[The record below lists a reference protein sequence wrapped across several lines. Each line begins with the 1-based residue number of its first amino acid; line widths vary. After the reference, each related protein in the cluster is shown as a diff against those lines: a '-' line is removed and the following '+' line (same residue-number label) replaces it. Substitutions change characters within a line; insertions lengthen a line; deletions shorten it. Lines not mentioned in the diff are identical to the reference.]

1 MREMED
7 ILSFS
12 LSGVYSLLLLN
23 LTFSF
28 LLGIRIRQMEARF
41 LSTEASVNSMLLDV
55 NLMLTNIEDSTR

>member
-1 MREMED
+1 MED

-12 LSGVYSLLLLN
+12 LSGVYSLLLLS

-41 LSTEASVNSMLLDV
+41 LSAEASVNSMLSDV
-55 NLMLTNIEDSTR
+55 NQMLRNIEDSTR